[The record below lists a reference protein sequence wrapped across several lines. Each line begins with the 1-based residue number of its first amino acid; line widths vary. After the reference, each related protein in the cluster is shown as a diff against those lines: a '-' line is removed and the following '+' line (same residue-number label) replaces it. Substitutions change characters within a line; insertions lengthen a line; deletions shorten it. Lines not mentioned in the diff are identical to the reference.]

1 LAGADAIIS
10 SSYQVCV
17 SEFILLLLPL
27 KYVNLL
33 V

>member
-17 SEFILLLLPL
+17 SEFILLLPL
-27 KYVNLL
+27 KYANLL